1 MIALYTPEQLSRT
14 FKRKASFIFIPTSA
28 TFALRF
34 SRFPN
39 PDVYIHNMKKH
50 NFSAGPAIL
59 PAPVLKEAG
68 KAAANYQ
75 GMGLSLLELS
85 HRGPEF
91 TAIIEEANALM
102 REIIGLPDD
111 YHVLWLSGGA
121 STQFYMV
128 PFNLLDEGETAAYL
142 DTGTWANKAIK
153 EAKLFG
159 NVEVVA
165 SSKEQNYNF
174 IPKGYKVP
182 KHAKYFHITSNNT
195 IFGTQQHKF
204 PKSPVP
210 LVCDMSS
217 DFLSRPF
224 DPRPFGLIYAGA
236 QKNLGPA
243 GTTVVIVR
251 DDVLGTVK
259 RAMPSMLDY
268 RTFVKENSLYNTPP
282 VFPIYVSMLTLRW
295 IKKNGGLKGMQRRNR
310 TKAAILYDEIDRN
323 PLFRGTVAREDR
335 SLMNACF
342 VMEEKYAALEK
353 EFLKETEANG
363 MVGLKGHRS
372 VGGFRA
378 SIYNAMPKA
387 SVQALADLMQDY
399 AKRKG

>member
-1 MIALYTPEQLSRT
+1 
-14 FKRKASFIFIPTSA
+14 
-28 TFALRF
+28 
-34 SRFPN
+34 
-39 PDVYIHNMKKH
+39 MKKH

-59 PAPVLKEAG
+59 PATVLKEAA
-68 KAAANYQ
+68 KAVTNYE
-75 GMGLSLLELS
+75 GSGLSLLEMS

-102 REIIGLPDD
+102 TEILALPAG
-111 YHVLWLSGGA
+111 YHVLWLTGGA

-128 PFNLLDEGETAAYL
+128 PMNLLGEGETAAYT

-153 EAKLFG
+153 EAKGFG
-159 NVEVVA
+159 NVQVLA
-165 SSKEQNYNF
+165 SSKESNYSY
-174 IPKGYKVP
+174 IPKGYKIPREV
-182 KHAKYFHITSNNT
+182 KYLHLTSNNT
-195 IFGTQQHKF
+195 IFGTQLHRF

-217 DFLSRPF
+217 DFLSRPV
-224 DPRPFGLIYAGA
+224 DVNPFGLIYAGA

-243 GTTVVIVR
+243 GTTVAIVR
-251 DDVLGTVK
+251 EDMLGTVN
-259 RAMPSMLDY
+259 RYFPSMLDY

-282 VFPIYVSMLTLRW
+282 VYPIYVSMLTLRW
-295 IKKNGGLKGMQRRNR
+295 IKKNGGLKGMQRRNKA
-310 TKAAILYDEIDRN
+310 KAAILYQEIDAN
-323 PLFRGTVAREDR
+323 PMFKGTAAKEDR

-342 VMEEKYAALEK
+342 VMEDKYAALEK

-378 SIYNAMPKA
+378 SIYNAMPKS
-387 SVQALADLMQDY
+387 SVQALADLMADF

>member
-1 MIALYTPEQLSRT
+1 
-14 FKRKASFIFIPTSA
+14 
-28 TFALRF
+28 
-34 SRFPN
+34 
-39 PDVYIHNMKKH
+39 MKKH

-59 PAPVLKEAG
+59 PASVLKEAG
-68 KAAANYQ
+68 KAAVNYE

-102 REIIGLPDD
+102 KEIIGLPDG
-111 YHVLWLSGGA
+111 YQVLWLSGGA
-121 STQFYMV
+121 STQFFMA
-128 PFNLLDEGETAAYL
+128 PMNLLNSDETAAYV

-153 EAKLFG
+153 EAKGFG
-159 NVEVVA
+159 NVEVLA
-165 SSKEQNYNF
+165 SSKEKNYSF
-174 IPKGYKVP
+174 IPKGYKIP
-182 KHAKYFHITSNNT
+182 KTAKYLHLTSNNT
-195 IFGTQQHKF
+195 IFGTQLHKF

-224 DPRPFGLIYAGA
+224 DPTAFGLIYAGA

-251 DDVLGTVK
+251 EDMLGSVQ
-259 RAMPSMLDY
+259 RYLPSMLDY
-268 RTFVKENSLYNTPP
+268 RTFVAENSLYNTPP

-295 IKKNGGLKGMQRRNR
+295 IKKNGGLKGMQRRNK
-310 TKAAILYDEIDRN
+310 TKGAVLYQEIDRN
-323 PLFRGTVAREDR
+323 PLFKGTTAVEDR

-378 SIYNAMPKA
+378 SIYNAMPKS
-387 SVQALADLMQDY
+387 SVQALADLMQDF

>member
-1 MIALYTPEQLSRT
+1 
-14 FKRKASFIFIPTSA
+14 
-28 TFALRF
+28 
-34 SRFPN
+34 
-39 PDVYIHNMKKH
+39 MKKH

-59 PAPVLKEAG
+59 PASVLKEAG
-68 KAAANYQ
+68 KAAVNYE

-102 REIIGLPDD
+102 KEIIGLPDG
-111 YHVLWLSGGA
+111 YQVLWLSGGA
-121 STQFYMV
+121 STQFFMA
-128 PFNLLDEGETAAYL
+128 PMNLLNSDETATYV
-142 DTGTWANKAIK
+142 DTGTWASKAIK
-153 EAKLFG
+153 EAKGFG
-159 NVEVVA
+159 NVEVLA
-165 SSKEQNYNF
+165 SSKEKNYSF
-174 IPKGYKVP
+174 IPKGYKIP
-182 KHAKYFHITSNNT
+182 KTAKYLHLTSNNT
-195 IFGTQQHKF
+195 IFGTQLHKF

-224 DPRPFGLIYAGA
+224 DPTQFGLIYAGA

-251 DDVLGTVK
+251 EDMLGSVQ
-259 RAMPSMLDY
+259 RYLPSMLDY
-268 RTFVKENSLYNTPP
+268 RTFVAENSLYNTPP

-295 IKKNGGLKGMQRRNR
+295 IKKNGGLKGMQRRNK
-310 TKAAILYDEIDRN
+310 TKGAVLYQEIDRN
-323 PLFRGTVAREDR
+323 PLFKGTTAVEDR
-335 SLMNACF
+335 SLMNVCF
-342 VMEEKYAALEK
+342 VMDEKYAALEK

-378 SIYNAMPKA
+378 SIYNAMPKS
-387 SVQALADLMQDY
+387 SVQALADLMQDF

>member
-1 MIALYTPEQLSRT
+1 
-14 FKRKASFIFIPTSA
+14 
-28 TFALRF
+28 
-34 SRFPN
+34 
-39 PDVYIHNMKKH
+39 MKKH

-102 REIIGLPDD
+102 REIIGLPED

-121 STQFYMV
+121 STQFFMV
-128 PFNLLDEGETAAYL
+128 PFNLLDDGETAAYL

-153 EAKLFG
+153 EAKHFG
-159 NVEVVA
+159 HVEVIA
-165 SSKEQNYNF
+165 SSKEQNYTF
-174 IPKGYKVP
+174 IPKNYKVP
-182 KHAKYFHITSNNT
+182 KHAKYLHVTSNNT
-195 IFGTQQHKF
+195 IFGTQMHKF

-210 LVCDMSS
+210 MVCDMSS
-217 DFLSRPF
+217 DFLSRPI

-251 DDVLGTVK
+251 EDMLGKVK
-259 RAMPSMLDY
+259 RTMPSMLDY
-268 RTFVKENSLYNTPP
+268 RTFIQENSLYNTPP

-295 IKKNGGLKGMQRRNR
+295 IKKNGGLKGMQRRNKA
-310 TKAAILYDEIDRN
+310 KAAVLYDEIDRN
-323 PLFRGTVAREDR
+323 PLFKGTTAKEDR

-353 EFLKETEANG
+353 DFLKETEANG

-387 SVQALADLMQDY
+387 SVQALADLMQDF